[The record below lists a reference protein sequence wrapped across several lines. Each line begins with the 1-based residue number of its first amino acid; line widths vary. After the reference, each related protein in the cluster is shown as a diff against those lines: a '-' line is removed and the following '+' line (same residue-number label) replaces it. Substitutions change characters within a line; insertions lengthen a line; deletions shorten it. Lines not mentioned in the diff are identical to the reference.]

1 MVAATNGAEQIPTET
16 IRDIVEELLEAA
28 RYDDLDDL
36 IRLASIGVSLDSKDS
51 HGRTGFLLILWI
63 LCSVKLLYLSTRP
76 IVSTQSGSFVQL
88 AHSSSGGFVAFKGST
103 KWLSPSL
110 MVERKQKG
118 LCFWCEAKYHISH
131 KCIKSQLYQM
141 LLESPCEEEV
151 EEFQEC
157 SNKLD
162 DLSGKGEQ
170 PQTPTLSLHAIK
182 GSQGPHTIRF
192 EAN

>member
-16 IRDIVEELLEAA
+16 IQDIVEELLEAA

-51 HGRTGFLLILWI
+51 QGRTERKKSPLP
-63 LCSVKLLYLSTRP
+63 SPVSTRP
-76 IVSTQSGSFVQL
+76 TVSTQSGSFVQL

-118 LCFWCEAKYHISH
+118 LYFCCEAKYHIGH
-131 KCIKSQLYQM
+131 KCVKSQLYQM

-162 DLSGKGEQ
+162 DLSGEGEQ